1 MKKLLWVLILLL
13 LPLTALAEDA
23 ESRRDG
29 AFFYQIADGE
39 AILTGCDW
47 DAMQADSLYMFAEP
61 PVSLEIPATLG
72 GYPVTSIGGGVFC
85 SLDGCP
91 VDAPFE
97 VVLPEGLRTLDAYTF
112 TECFYATKIT
122 LPASLEIIPE
132 GCFDRVPAEIDFPNG
147 NPRYSCENG
156 FLINNTTQTLLYT
169 APSSHGIALPA
180 VRRLGDWSLS
190 NYYLW
195 YDDYDPVLP
204 DTLES
209 VGSYVFY
216 DCGVTRV
223 TFPDG
228 ITELSPFTFSCTA
241 LQEVHLPA
249 SLREIPDYCFWDC
262 HLTALTIP
270 DGVTRIGAHAV
281 DWFTGEIIGA
291 VTLPASVE
299 FVGYRAFPDECDVTA
314 LNPQVHFET
323 ATEYAERIPEYDWYG
338 DEAADVLYSDG
349 LFDYELSSRGAVLL
363 DCSRFLNQP
372 EVPDVLEIPA
382 ELGGYP
388 VTSIGGWVFCSLD
401 GCPLDAPF
409 EIVLPEG
416 LRALDADTFSDCFYA
431 ANVTLPASLEI
442 IPEGCFGRIPAEID
456 FPNGN
461 PRYSCENGFLID
473 NTTQTLLYTAPSS
486 HGTALP
492 AVRRLGDW
500 SLANWLWY
508 DDDDPV
514 LPDTLESVGS
524 HIFYDCC
531 VTRVTF
537 PDGVTELSPYTFHS
551 TDLQEVHLPA
561 SLREIPDFC
570 FWNCQ
575 LTALTIPDGV
585 THIGAQAFNGF
596 TGEIIQ
602 AVTLPASVEFV
613 GYRAFPDECD
623 VTALNPQ
630 VHFETATEY
639 AERIPEYDWYGDEA
653 ADVLY
658 SDGLFDYELSSRGAV
673 LLDCSRFFNQPEVPD
688 VLEIPSE
695 LGGTPVVAIA
705 ANALNTSESCAD
717 SLLFG
722 IVLPEGVQRVEADAF
737 QCCHAATQISF
748 PSTLTMLAEGSF
760 FHVYAEIDFPNG
772 NPRYSCENGF
782 LIDRDT
788 QTLLYA
794 APSSQG
800 QPIPAVRRLGDSA
813 LDNWKPAGNEIRL
826 PDTLESI
833 GPYALD
839 GQYTG
844 DFSPLAAL
852 ILPDGVR
859 ELSDCSIYGC
869 WEIQLLRFPA
879 TLTEI
884 PAYCVANCGLG
895 AVEIPE
901 GVTRIGEF
909 AFYYYD
915 WEQTELSAVTLPAS
929 VEFVGFRAFP
939 DECEITALNPDTHFE
954 TEEEINQRNP
964 DWAYRIP

>member
-13 LPLTALAEDA
+13 LPLTVLAEDA

-39 AILTGCDW
+39 AVLTGCDW

-72 GYPVTSIGGGVFC
+72 GYPVTSIGGWVFC
-85 SLDGCP
+85 SLDGSP

-97 VVLPEGLRTLDAYTF
+97 VVLPEGLRALDADAFADCY
-112 TECFYATKIT
+112 YAAKVT
-122 LPASLEIIPE
+122 LPATLEIIPE
-132 GCFDRVPAEIDFPNG
+132 DCFDRISAEIDFPNG

-156 FLINNTTQTLLYT
+156 FLIDNTTQTLLYT
-169 APSSHGIALPA
+169 APSSHGNPLPA
-180 VRRLGDWSLS
+180 VRRLGDCSLA
-190 NYYLW
+190 NWLW
-195 YDDYDPVLP
+195 DDDDDPVLP

-209 VGSYVFY
+209 VGSYIFY

-228 ITELSPFTFSCTA
+228 ITELSPYTFYCTD

-249 SLREIPDYCFWDC
+249 SLREIPDYCFWNC
-262 HLTALTIP
+262 QLIALTIP

-338 DEAADVLYSDG
+338 DEAADALYSDG

-388 VTSIGGWVFCSLD
+388 VVGLGAYALCTYDFAGGRDFSI
-401 GCPLDAPF
+401 
-409 EIVLPEG
+409 IV
-416 LRALDADTFSDCFYA
+416 
-431 ANVTLPASLEI
+431 
-442 IPEGCFGRIPAEID
+442 
-456 FPNGN
+456 
-461 PRYSCENGFLID
+461 
-473 NTTQTLLYTAPSS
+473 
-486 HGTALP
+486 
-492 AVRRLGDW
+492 
-500 SLANWLWY
+500 
-508 DDDDPV
+508 
-514 LPDTLESVGS
+514 
-524 HIFYDCC
+524 
-531 VTRVTF
+531 
-537 PDGVTELSPYTFHS
+537 
-551 TDLQEVHLPA
+551 
-561 SLREIPDFC
+561 
-570 FWNCQ
+570 
-575 LTALTIPDGV
+575 
-585 THIGAQAFNGF
+585 
-596 TGEIIQ
+596 
-602 AVTLPASVEFV
+602 
-613 GYRAFPDECD
+613 
-623 VTALNPQ
+623 
-630 VHFETATEY
+630 
-639 AERIPEYDWYGDEA
+639 
-653 ADVLY
+653 
-658 SDGLFDYELSSRGAV
+658 
-673 LLDCSRFFNQPEVPD
+673 
-688 VLEIPSE
+688 
-695 LGGTPVVAIA
+695 
-705 ANALNTSESCAD
+705 
-717 SLLFG
+717 
-722 IVLPEGVQRVEADAF
+722 PEGVRFMTSDAF
-737 QCCHAATQISF
+737 LCCHAATRISF
-748 PSTLTMLAEGSF
+748 PSTLDDLPESSF
-760 FHVYAEIDFPNG
+760 YHVSAEIDFPNG

-884 PAYCVANCGLG
+884 PAYCVANTGLG

-915 WEQTELSAVTLPAS
+915 AAQTELSAVTLPAS
-929 VEFVGFRAFP
+929 VTFVGYRAFP
-939 DECEITALNPDTHFE
+939 DGCEITALNPDTHFE

>member
-13 LPLTALAEDA
+13 LPLTAWAEDA
-23 ESRRDG
+23 EIHRDG

-39 AILTGCDW
+39 ATLTGCDW

-61 PVSLEIPATLG
+61 QVSLEIPATLG
-72 GYPVTSIGGGVFC
+72 GYPVTAIGGWLFS
-85 SLDGCP
+85 SLDVCP

-97 VVLPEGLRTLDAYTF
+97 VVFPEGLRALDADTF
-112 TECFYATKIT
+112 AECFYAVKVT
-122 LPASLEIIPE
+122 LPATLEIIPE
-132 GCFDRVPAEIDFPNG
+132 GCFDQISAEIEFPNG

-169 APSSHGIALPA
+169 APSSHGNPLPA
-180 VRRLGDWSLS
+180 VRRLGDCSLM
-190 NYYLW
+190 NWLW
-195 YDDYDPVLP
+195 YDDDDPVLP

-209 VGSYVFY
+209 VGSYIFY

-228 ITELSPFTFSCTA
+228 ITELSPYTFYCTD

-249 SLREIPDYCFWDC
+249 SLREIPDYCFWNC
-262 HLTALTIP
+262 QLIALTIP

-323 ATEYAERIPEYDWYG
+323 AAEYAERIPEYDWYG
-338 DEAADVLYSDG
+338 DEAADALYSDG

-372 EVPDVLEIPA
+372 EVPDVLEIPS

-388 VTSIGGWVFCSLD
+388 VTAIGGWVFCSLD
-401 GCPLDAPF
+401 GCPVDAPF
-409 EIVLPEG
+409 EVVLPEG
-416 LRALDADTFSDCFYA
+416 LRALDADTFADCFYA

-486 HGTALP
+486 HGNPLP
-492 AVRRLGDW
+492 AVRRLGDC
-500 SLANWLWY
+500 SLMNWLWD

-524 HIFYDCC
+524 YIFYDCG

-537 PDGVTELSPYTFHS
+537 PDGITELSPYTFYC

-561 SLREIPDFC
+561 SLREIPDYC

-575 LTALTIPDGV
+575 LIALTIPDGV
-585 THIGAQAFNGF
+585 TRIGAHAVDWF
-596 TGEIIQ
+596 TGEIIG

-630 VHFETATEY
+630 VHFETAAEY

-653 ADVLY
+653 ADALY

-673 LLDCSRFFNQPEVPD
+673 LLDCSRFLNQPEVPD

>member
-39 AILTGCDW
+39 ATLTGCDW

-72 GYPVTSIGGGVFC
+72 GYPVTAIGGWLFS
-85 SLDGCP
+85 SLDVCP
-91 VDAPFE
+91 VDVPFE
-97 VVLPEGLRTLDAYTF
+97 VVLPEGLRALDADTF
-112 TECFYATKIT
+112 AECFYAVKVT
-122 LPASLEIIPE
+122 LPATLEIIPE

-156 FLINNTTQTLLYT
+156 FLIDNTTQTLLYT

-249 SLREIPDYCFWDC
+249 SLREIPDYCFWDR

-270 DGVTRIGAHAV
+270 DGVTRIGAHAI

-338 DEAADVLYSDG
+338 GEAADVLYSDG

-382 ELGGYP
+382 TLGGYP
-388 VTSIGGWVFCSLD
+388 VVGLGAYALCTYDFAGGRDFSI
-401 GCPLDAPF
+401 
-409 EIVLPEG
+409 IV
-416 LRALDADTFSDCFYA
+416 
-431 ANVTLPASLEI
+431 
-442 IPEGCFGRIPAEID
+442 
-456 FPNGN
+456 
-461 PRYSCENGFLID
+461 
-473 NTTQTLLYTAPSS
+473 
-486 HGTALP
+486 
-492 AVRRLGDW
+492 
-500 SLANWLWY
+500 
-508 DDDDPV
+508 
-514 LPDTLESVGS
+514 
-524 HIFYDCC
+524 
-531 VTRVTF
+531 
-537 PDGVTELSPYTFHS
+537 
-551 TDLQEVHLPA
+551 
-561 SLREIPDFC
+561 
-570 FWNCQ
+570 
-575 LTALTIPDGV
+575 
-585 THIGAQAFNGF
+585 
-596 TGEIIQ
+596 
-602 AVTLPASVEFV
+602 
-613 GYRAFPDECD
+613 
-623 VTALNPQ
+623 
-630 VHFETATEY
+630 
-639 AERIPEYDWYGDEA
+639 
-653 ADVLY
+653 
-658 SDGLFDYELSSRGAV
+658 
-673 LLDCSRFFNQPEVPD
+673 
-688 VLEIPSE
+688 
-695 LGGTPVVAIA
+695 
-705 ANALNTSESCAD
+705 
-717 SLLFG
+717 
-722 IVLPEGVQRVEADAF
+722 PEGVRFMTSDAF
-737 QCCHAATQISF
+737 LCCHAATRITF
-748 PSTLTMLAEGSF
+748 PSTLDDLPESSF
-760 FHVYAEIDFPNG
+760 YHVSAEIDFPNG

-915 WEQTELSAVTLPAS
+915 AMQTELAAVTLPAS
-929 VEFVGFRAFP
+929 VTFVGFRAFP

>member
-39 AILTGCDW
+39 AVLTGCDW

-72 GYPVTSIGGGVFC
+72 GYPVTSIGGWVFC
-85 SLDGCP
+85 SLDGSP

-97 VVLPEGLRTLDAYTF
+97 VVLPEGLRALDADAFADCY
-112 TECFYATKIT
+112 YAAKVT
-122 LPASLEIIPE
+122 LPATLEIIPE
-132 GCFDRVPAEIDFPNG
+132 DCFDRISAEIDFPNG

-156 FLINNTTQTLLYT
+156 FLIDNTTQTLLYT
-169 APSSHGIALPA
+169 APSSHGNPLPA
-180 VRRLGDWSLS
+180 VRRLGDCSLA
-190 NYYLW
+190 NWLW
-195 YDDYDPVLP
+195 DDDDDPVLP

-209 VGSYVFY
+209 VGSYIFY

-228 ITELSPFTFSCTA
+228 ITELSPYTFYCTD

-249 SLREIPDYCFWDC
+249 SLREIPDYCFWNC
-262 HLTALTIP
+262 QLIALTIP

-338 DEAADVLYSDG
+338 GEAADVLYSDG

-363 DCSRFLNQP
+363 GCSRFLNQP

-388 VTSIGGWVFCSLD
+388 VVGLGAYALCTYDFAGGRDFSI
-401 GCPLDAPF
+401 
-409 EIVLPEG
+409 IV
-416 LRALDADTFSDCFYA
+416 
-431 ANVTLPASLEI
+431 
-442 IPEGCFGRIPAEID
+442 
-456 FPNGN
+456 
-461 PRYSCENGFLID
+461 
-473 NTTQTLLYTAPSS
+473 
-486 HGTALP
+486 
-492 AVRRLGDW
+492 
-500 SLANWLWY
+500 
-508 DDDDPV
+508 
-514 LPDTLESVGS
+514 
-524 HIFYDCC
+524 
-531 VTRVTF
+531 
-537 PDGVTELSPYTFHS
+537 
-551 TDLQEVHLPA
+551 
-561 SLREIPDFC
+561 
-570 FWNCQ
+570 
-575 LTALTIPDGV
+575 
-585 THIGAQAFNGF
+585 
-596 TGEIIQ
+596 
-602 AVTLPASVEFV
+602 
-613 GYRAFPDECD
+613 
-623 VTALNPQ
+623 
-630 VHFETATEY
+630 
-639 AERIPEYDWYGDEA
+639 
-653 ADVLY
+653 
-658 SDGLFDYELSSRGAV
+658 
-673 LLDCSRFFNQPEVPD
+673 
-688 VLEIPSE
+688 
-695 LGGTPVVAIA
+695 
-705 ANALNTSESCAD
+705 
-717 SLLFG
+717 
-722 IVLPEGVQRVEADAF
+722 PEGVRFMTSDAF
-737 QCCHAATQISF
+737 LCCHAATRISF
-748 PSTLTMLAEGSF
+748 PSTLDDLPESSF
-760 FHVYAEIDFPNG
+760 YHVSAEIDFPNG

-879 TLTEI
+879 TLMEI

>member
-13 LPLTALAEDA
+13 LPLSALAEDA
-23 ESRRDG
+23 ESHRDG

-39 AILTGCDW
+39 ATLTGCDW

-61 PVSLEIPATLG
+61 QVSLEIPATLG
-72 GYPVTSIGGGVFC
+72 GYPVTAIGGWLFS
-85 SLDGCP
+85 SLDVCP

-97 VVLPEGLRTLDAYTF
+97 VVFPEGLRALDADTF
-112 TECFYATKIT
+112 AECFYAVKVT
-122 LPASLEIIPE
+122 LPATLEIIPE
-132 GCFDRVPAEIDFPNG
+132 GCFGRIPAEIDFPNG

-156 FLINNTTQTLLYT
+156 FLIDNTTQTLLYT
-169 APSSHGIALPA
+169 APSSHGNPLPA
-180 VRRLGDWSLS
+180 VRRLGDCSLM
-190 NYYLW
+190 NWLW
-195 YDDYDPVLP
+195 DDDDDPVLP

-209 VGSYVFY
+209 VGSYIFY

-228 ITELSPFTFSCTA
+228 ITELSPYTFYCTD

-249 SLREIPDYCFWDC
+249 SLREIPDYCFWNC
-262 HLTALTIP
+262 QLTALTIP

-382 ELGGYP
+382 ELGG
-388 VTSIGGWVFCSLD
+388 
-401 GCPLDAPF
+401 
-409 EIVLPEG
+409 
-416 LRALDADTFSDCFYA
+416 
-431 ANVTLPASLEI
+431 
-442 IPEGCFGRIPAEID
+442 
-456 FPNGN
+456 
-461 PRYSCENGFLID
+461 
-473 NTTQTLLYTAPSS
+473 
-486 HGTALP
+486 
-492 AVRRLGDW
+492 
-500 SLANWLWY
+500 
-508 DDDDPV
+508 
-514 LPDTLESVGS
+514 
-524 HIFYDCC
+524 
-531 VTRVTF
+531 
-537 PDGVTELSPYTFHS
+537 
-551 TDLQEVHLPA
+551 
-561 SLREIPDFC
+561 
-570 FWNCQ
+570 
-575 LTALTIPDGV
+575 
-585 THIGAQAFNGF
+585 
-596 TGEIIQ
+596 
-602 AVTLPASVEFV
+602 
-613 GYRAFPDECD
+613 
-623 VTALNPQ
+623 
-630 VHFETATEY
+630 
-639 AERIPEYDWYGDEA
+639 
-653 ADVLY
+653 
-658 SDGLFDYELSSRGAV
+658 
-673 LLDCSRFFNQPEVPD
+673 
-688 VLEIPSE
+688 
-695 LGGTPVVAIA
+695 TPVVAIA

-737 QCCHAATQISF
+737 LCCHAATRISF
-748 PSTLTMLAEGSF
+748 PSTLDDLPESSF
-760 FHVYAEIDFPNG
+760 YHVSAEIDFPNG

-800 QPIPAVRRLGDSA
+800 QPIPAVRRLGASA

>member
-23 ESRRDG
+23 ESHRDG

-39 AILTGCDW
+39 AVLTGCDW

-72 GYPVTSIGGGVFC
+72 GYPVTSIGGWVFC

-97 VVLPEGLRTLDAYTF
+97 VVLPEGLRALDADAFADCY
-112 TECFYATKIT
+112 YAAKVT
-122 LPASLEIIPE
+122 LPATLEIIPE
-132 GCFDRVPAEIDFPNG
+132 DCFDRISAEIDFPNG

-156 FLINNTTQTLLYT
+156 FLIDRDTQTLLYT
-169 APSSHGIALPA
+169 APSSHGNPLPA
-180 VRRLGDWSLS
+180 VRRLGDCSLM
-190 NYYLW
+190 NW
-195 YDDYDPVLP
+195 IWDDDDDPVLP

-209 VGSYVFY
+209 VGSYIFY

-228 ITELSPFTFSCTA
+228 ITELSPYTFYCTD

-249 SLREIPDYCFWDC
+249 SLREIPDYCFWNC
-262 HLTALTIP
+262 QLIALTIP

-299 FVGYRAFPDECDVTA
+299 FVGYCAFPDECDVTA

-323 ATEYAERIPEYDWYG
+323 AAEYAERHPEYDWDS
-338 DEAADVLYSDG
+338 DEAADALYSDG
-349 LFDYELSSRGAVLL
+349 LFDYELSSRGAVLT
-363 DCSRFLNQP
+363 DCDWDAMQADSLYMF
-372 EVPDVLEIPA
+372 A
-382 ELGGYP
+382 EPP
-388 VTSIGGWVFCSLD
+388 VS
-401 GCPLDAPF
+401 
-409 EIVLPEG
+409 
-416 LRALDADTFSDCFYA
+416 
-431 ANVTLPASLEI
+431 
-442 IPEGCFGRIPAEID
+442 
-456 FPNGN
+456 
-461 PRYSCENGFLID
+461 
-473 NTTQTLLYTAPSS
+473 
-486 HGTALP
+486 
-492 AVRRLGDW
+492 
-500 SLANWLWY
+500 
-508 DDDDPV
+508 
-514 LPDTLESVGS
+514 
-524 HIFYDCC
+524 
-531 VTRVTF
+531 
-537 PDGVTELSPYTFHS
+537 
-551 TDLQEVHLPA
+551 
-561 SLREIPDFC
+561 
-570 FWNCQ
+570 
-575 LTALTIPDGV
+575 
-585 THIGAQAFNGF
+585 
-596 TGEIIQ
+596 
-602 AVTLPASVEFV
+602 
-613 GYRAFPDECD
+613 
-623 VTALNPQ
+623 
-630 VHFETATEY
+630 
-639 AERIPEYDWYGDEA
+639 
-653 ADVLY
+653 
-658 SDGLFDYELSSRGAV
+658 
-673 LLDCSRFFNQPEVPD
+673 
-688 VLEIPSE
+688 LEIPSE

-737 QCCHAATQISF
+737 LCCHAATRISF
-748 PSTLTMLAEGSF
+748 PSTLDDLPESSF
-760 FHVYAEIDFPNG
+760 YHVSAEIDFPNG

>member
-13 LPLTALAEDA
+13 LPLTAWAEDA
-23 ESRRDG
+23 EIHRDG

-39 AILTGCDW
+39 AVLTGCDW
-47 DAMQADSLYMFAEP
+47 DAMQADSLYMFADP

-72 GYPVTSIGGGVFC
+72 GYPVT
-85 SLDGCP
+85 
-91 VDAPFE
+91 A
-97 VVLPEGLRTLDAYTF
+97 
-112 TECFYATKIT
+112 
-122 LPASLEIIPE
+122 
-132 GCFDRVPAEIDFPNG
+132 
-147 NPRYSCENG
+147 
-156 FLINNTTQTLLYT
+156 
-169 APSSHGIALPA
+169 
-180 VRRLGDWSLS
+180 
-190 NYYLW
+190 
-195 YDDYDPVLP
+195 
-204 DTLES
+204 
-209 VGSYVFY
+209 
-216 DCGVTRV
+216 
-223 TFPDG
+223 
-228 ITELSPFTFSCTA
+228 
-241 LQEVHLPA
+241 
-249 SLREIPDYCFWDC
+249 
-262 HLTALTIP
+262 
-270 DGVTRIGAHAV
+270 
-281 DWFTGEIIGA
+281 
-291 VTLPASVE
+291 
-299 FVGYRAFPDECDVTA
+299 
-314 LNPQVHFET
+314 
-323 ATEYAERIPEYDWYG
+323 
-338 DEAADVLYSDG
+338 
-349 LFDYELSSRGAVLL
+349 
-363 DCSRFLNQP
+363 
-372 EVPDVLEIPA
+372 
-382 ELGGYP
+382 
-388 VTSIGGWVFCSLD
+388 IGGWVFCSLD

-416 LRALDADTFSDCFYA
+416 LRALDADTFADCFYA

-537 PDGVTELSPYTFHS
+537 PDGITELSPYTFHS

-561 SLREIPDFC
+561 SLREIPDHC

-585 THIGAQAFNGF
+585 TRIGAHAFDGF
-596 TGEIIQ
+596 TGEIIG

-623 VTALNPQ
+623 VTALNLQ
-630 VHFETATEY
+630 VHFETAAEY

-653 ADVLY
+653 ADALY

-673 LLDCSRFFNQPEVPD
+673 LLGCSRFFNQPEVPD
-688 VLEIPSE
+688 VLEIPAE

-722 IVLPEGVQRVEADAF
+722 IVLPEGVQRVEANAF

-782 LIDRDT
+782 LIDHDT

-884 PAYCVANCGLG
+884 PAYCVANCGRG

>member
-13 LPLTALAEDA
+13 LPLTAWAEDA
-23 ESRRDG
+23 EIHRDG

-39 AILTGCDW
+39 ATLTGCDW

-72 GYPVTSIGGGVFC
+72 GYPVTAIGGWLFS
-85 SLDGCP
+85 SLDVCP

-97 VVLPEGLRTLDAYTF
+97 VVFPEGLRALDADTF
-112 TECFYATKIT
+112 AECFYAVKVT
-122 LPASLEIIPE
+122 LPATLEIIPE
-132 GCFDRVPAEIDFPNG
+132 DCFDRISAEIEFPNG
-147 NPRYSCENG
+147 NPRYSCESG
-156 FLINNTTQTLLYT
+156 FLIDNTTQTLLYT
-169 APSSHGIALPA
+169 APSSHGNPLPA
-180 VRRLGDWSLS
+180 VRRLGDCSLA
-190 NYYLW
+190 NWLW
-195 YDDYDPVLP
+195 DDDDDPVLP

-209 VGSYVFY
+209 VGSYIFY

-228 ITELSPFTFSCTA
+228 ITELSPYTFYCTD

-249 SLREIPDYCFWDC
+249 SLREIPDYCFWNC
-262 HLTALTIP
+262 QLIALTIP

-323 ATEYAERIPEYDWYG
+323 AAEYAERIPEYDWYG
-338 DEAADVLYSDG
+338 DEAADALYSDG
-349 LFDYELSSRGAVLL
+349 LFDYELSSRGAVLT
-363 DCSRFLNQP
+363 DCDWDAMQADSLYMF
-372 EVPDVLEIPA
+372 A
-382 ELGGYP
+382 EPP
-388 VTSIGGWVFCSLD
+388 VS
-401 GCPLDAPF
+401 
-409 EIVLPEG
+409 
-416 LRALDADTFSDCFYA
+416 
-431 ANVTLPASLEI
+431 
-442 IPEGCFGRIPAEID
+442 
-456 FPNGN
+456 
-461 PRYSCENGFLID
+461 
-473 NTTQTLLYTAPSS
+473 
-486 HGTALP
+486 
-492 AVRRLGDW
+492 
-500 SLANWLWY
+500 
-508 DDDDPV
+508 
-514 LPDTLESVGS
+514 
-524 HIFYDCC
+524 
-531 VTRVTF
+531 
-537 PDGVTELSPYTFHS
+537 
-551 TDLQEVHLPA
+551 
-561 SLREIPDFC
+561 
-570 FWNCQ
+570 
-575 LTALTIPDGV
+575 
-585 THIGAQAFNGF
+585 
-596 TGEIIQ
+596 
-602 AVTLPASVEFV
+602 
-613 GYRAFPDECD
+613 
-623 VTALNPQ
+623 
-630 VHFETATEY
+630 
-639 AERIPEYDWYGDEA
+639 
-653 ADVLY
+653 
-658 SDGLFDYELSSRGAV
+658 
-673 LLDCSRFFNQPEVPD
+673 
-688 VLEIPSE
+688 LEIPSE

-737 QCCHAATQISF
+737 LCCHAATRISF
-748 PSTLTMLAEGSF
+748 PSTLDDLPESSF
-760 FHVYAEIDFPNG
+760 YHVSAEIDFPNG

-800 QPIPAVRRLGDSA
+800 QPIPAVRRLGASA

>member
-72 GYPVTSIGGGVFC
+72 GYPVTSIGGWVFC
-85 SLDGCP
+85 SLDGSP

-97 VVLPEGLRTLDAYTF
+97 VVLPEGLRALDADAFADCY
-112 TECFYATKIT
+112 YAAKVT
-122 LPASLEIIPE
+122 LPATLEIIPE
-132 GCFDRVPAEIDFPNG
+132 DCFDRISAEIEFPNG

-156 FLINNTTQTLLYT
+156 FLIDNTTQTLLYT
-169 APSSHGIALPA
+169 APSSHGNPLPA
-180 VRRLGDWSLS
+180 VRRLGDCSLM
-190 NYYLW
+190 NWLW
-195 YDDYDPVLP
+195 DDDDDPVLP

-209 VGSYVFY
+209 VGSYIFY

-228 ITELSPFTFSCTA
+228 ITELSPYTFYCTD

-249 SLREIPDYCFWDC
+249 SLREIPDYCFWNC
-262 HLTALTIP
+262 QLIALTIP

-338 DEAADVLYSDG
+338 GEAADVLYSDG
-349 LFDYELSSRGAVLL
+349 LFDCELSSRGAVLL
-363 DCSRFLNQP
+363 GCSRFL
-372 EVPDVLEIPA
+372 
-382 ELGGYP
+382 
-388 VTSIGGWVFCSLD
+388 
-401 GCPLDAPF
+401 
-409 EIVLPEG
+409 
-416 LRALDADTFSDCFYA
+416 
-431 ANVTLPASLEI
+431 
-442 IPEGCFGRIPAEID
+442 
-456 FPNGN
+456 
-461 PRYSCENGFLID
+461 
-473 NTTQTLLYTAPSS
+473 
-486 HGTALP
+486 
-492 AVRRLGDW
+492 
-500 SLANWLWY
+500 
-508 DDDDPV
+508 
-514 LPDTLESVGS
+514 
-524 HIFYDCC
+524 
-531 VTRVTF
+531 
-537 PDGVTELSPYTFHS
+537 
-551 TDLQEVHLPA
+551 
-561 SLREIPDFC
+561 
-570 FWNCQ
+570 
-575 LTALTIPDGV
+575 
-585 THIGAQAFNGF
+585 
-596 TGEIIQ
+596 
-602 AVTLPASVEFV
+602 
-613 GYRAFPDECD
+613 
-623 VTALNPQ
+623 
-630 VHFETATEY
+630 
-639 AERIPEYDWYGDEA
+639 
-653 ADVLY
+653 
-658 SDGLFDYELSSRGAV
+658 
-673 LLDCSRFFNQPEVPD
+673 NQPEVPD

-884 PAYCVANCGLG
+884 PAYCVANTGLG

-915 WEQTELSAVTLPAS
+915 AAQTELSAVTLPAS
-929 VEFVGFRAFP
+929 VTFVGYRAFP
-939 DECEITALNPDTHFE
+939 DGCEITALNPDTHFE

>member
-23 ESRRDG
+23 EIHRDG
-29 AFFYQIADGE
+29 VFFYQIADGE
-39 AILTGCDW
+39 ATLTGCDW

-61 PVSLEIPATLG
+61 QVSLEIPATLG
-72 GYPVTSIGGGVFC
+72 GYPVTAIGGWLFS
-85 SLDGCP
+85 SLDVCP
-91 VDAPFE
+91 VDVPFE
-97 VVLPEGLRTLDAYTF
+97 VVLPEGLRALDADTF
-112 TECFYATKIT
+112 AECFYAVKVT
-122 LPASLEIIPE
+122 LPATLEIIPE
-132 GCFDRVPAEIDFPNG
+132 GCFNLIEAEIDFPNG

-156 FLINNTTQTLLYT
+156 FLIDRDMQTLLYT
-169 APSSHGIALPA
+169 APSSHGNPLPA
-180 VRRLGDWSLS
+180 VRRLGDCSLM
-190 NYYLW
+190 NWLW
-195 YDDYDPVLP
+195 YDDDDPVLP

-209 VGSYVFY
+209 VGSCIFY

-228 ITELSPFTFSCTA
+228 ITELSPYTFYCTD

-249 SLREIPDYCFWDC
+249 SLREIPDYCFWNC
-262 HLTALTIP
+262 QLIALTIP

-299 FVGYRAFPDECDVTA
+299 FVGYCAFPDECDVTA

-323 ATEYAERIPEYDWYG
+323 AVEYAERIPEYDWYG

-363 DCSRFLNQP
+363 DCSRFL
-372 EVPDVLEIPA
+372 
-382 ELGGYP
+382 
-388 VTSIGGWVFCSLD
+388 
-401 GCPLDAPF
+401 
-409 EIVLPEG
+409 
-416 LRALDADTFSDCFYA
+416 
-431 ANVTLPASLEI
+431 
-442 IPEGCFGRIPAEID
+442 
-456 FPNGN
+456 
-461 PRYSCENGFLID
+461 
-473 NTTQTLLYTAPSS
+473 
-486 HGTALP
+486 
-492 AVRRLGDW
+492 
-500 SLANWLWY
+500 
-508 DDDDPV
+508 
-514 LPDTLESVGS
+514 
-524 HIFYDCC
+524 
-531 VTRVTF
+531 
-537 PDGVTELSPYTFHS
+537 
-551 TDLQEVHLPA
+551 
-561 SLREIPDFC
+561 
-570 FWNCQ
+570 
-575 LTALTIPDGV
+575 
-585 THIGAQAFNGF
+585 
-596 TGEIIQ
+596 
-602 AVTLPASVEFV
+602 
-613 GYRAFPDECD
+613 
-623 VTALNPQ
+623 
-630 VHFETATEY
+630 
-639 AERIPEYDWYGDEA
+639 
-653 ADVLY
+653 
-658 SDGLFDYELSSRGAV
+658 
-673 LLDCSRFFNQPEVPD
+673 NQPEVPD

-794 APSSQG
+794 A
-800 QPIPAVRRLGDSA
+800 PIPAVRRLGDSA

>member
-13 LPLTALAEDA
+13 LPLTAWAEDA
-23 ESRRDG
+23 EIHRDG

-72 GYPVTSIGGGVFC
+72 GYPVTSIGGWVFC
-85 SLDGCP
+85 SLDGSP

-97 VVLPEGLRTLDAYTF
+97 VVLPEGLRALDADTF
-112 TECFYATKIT
+112 ADCFYAANVT

-132 GCFDRVPAEIDFPNG
+132 DCFDRISAEIDFPNG

-156 FLINNTTQTLLYT
+156 FLIDNTTQTLLYT
-169 APSSHGIALPA
+169 APSSHGNPLPA
-180 VRRLGDWSLS
+180 VRRLGDCSLA
-190 NYYLW
+190 NWLW
-195 YDDYDPVLP
+195 DDDDDPVLP

-209 VGSYVFY
+209 VGSYIFY

-228 ITELSPFTFSCTA
+228 ITELSPCTFYCTD

-249 SLREIPDYCFWDC
+249 SLREIPDYCFWNC
-262 HLTALTIP
+262 QLIALTIP

-299 FVGYRAFPDECDVTA
+299 FVGYRAFPDECDVTS

-338 DEAADVLYSDG
+338 DEAADALYSDG

-363 DCSRFLNQP
+363 GCSRFL
-372 EVPDVLEIPA
+372 
-382 ELGGYP
+382 
-388 VTSIGGWVFCSLD
+388 
-401 GCPLDAPF
+401 
-409 EIVLPEG
+409 
-416 LRALDADTFSDCFYA
+416 
-431 ANVTLPASLEI
+431 
-442 IPEGCFGRIPAEID
+442 
-456 FPNGN
+456 
-461 PRYSCENGFLID
+461 
-473 NTTQTLLYTAPSS
+473 
-486 HGTALP
+486 
-492 AVRRLGDW
+492 
-500 SLANWLWY
+500 
-508 DDDDPV
+508 
-514 LPDTLESVGS
+514 
-524 HIFYDCC
+524 
-531 VTRVTF
+531 
-537 PDGVTELSPYTFHS
+537 
-551 TDLQEVHLPA
+551 
-561 SLREIPDFC
+561 
-570 FWNCQ
+570 
-575 LTALTIPDGV
+575 
-585 THIGAQAFNGF
+585 
-596 TGEIIQ
+596 
-602 AVTLPASVEFV
+602 
-613 GYRAFPDECD
+613 
-623 VTALNPQ
+623 
-630 VHFETATEY
+630 
-639 AERIPEYDWYGDEA
+639 
-653 ADVLY
+653 
-658 SDGLFDYELSSRGAV
+658 
-673 LLDCSRFFNQPEVPD
+673 NQPEVPD

-833 GPYALD
+833 GSYALD

-859 ELSDCSIYGC
+859 ELSDCSIYAC

>member
-72 GYPVTSIGGGVFC
+72 GYPVTSIGGWVFC

-97 VVLPEGLRTLDAYTF
+97 VVLPEGLRALDADTF
-112 TECFYATKIT
+112 ADCFYAANVT
-122 LPASLEIIPE
+122 LPATLEIIPE
-132 GCFDRVPAEIDFPNG
+132 DCFDRISAEIDFPNG

-156 FLINNTTQTLLYT
+156 FLIDDTTQTLLYT
-169 APSSHGIALPA
+169 APSSHGNPLPA
-180 VRRLGDWSLS
+180 VRRLGDCSLA
-190 NYYLW
+190 NWLW
-195 YDDYDPVLP
+195 DDDDDPVLP

-209 VGSYVFY
+209 VGSYIFY

-228 ITELSPFTFSCTA
+228 ITELSPYTFYCTD

-249 SLREIPDYCFWDC
+249 SLREIPDYCFWNC
-262 HLTALTIP
+262 QLIALTIP

-363 DCSRFLNQP
+363 GCSRFLNQP

-388 VTSIGGWVFCSLD
+388 VVGLGAYALCTYDFAGGRDFSI
-401 GCPLDAPF
+401 
-409 EIVLPEG
+409 IV
-416 LRALDADTFSDCFYA
+416 
-431 ANVTLPASLEI
+431 
-442 IPEGCFGRIPAEID
+442 
-456 FPNGN
+456 
-461 PRYSCENGFLID
+461 
-473 NTTQTLLYTAPSS
+473 
-486 HGTALP
+486 
-492 AVRRLGDW
+492 
-500 SLANWLWY
+500 
-508 DDDDPV
+508 
-514 LPDTLESVGS
+514 
-524 HIFYDCC
+524 
-531 VTRVTF
+531 
-537 PDGVTELSPYTFHS
+537 
-551 TDLQEVHLPA
+551 
-561 SLREIPDFC
+561 
-570 FWNCQ
+570 
-575 LTALTIPDGV
+575 
-585 THIGAQAFNGF
+585 
-596 TGEIIQ
+596 
-602 AVTLPASVEFV
+602 
-613 GYRAFPDECD
+613 
-623 VTALNPQ
+623 
-630 VHFETATEY
+630 
-639 AERIPEYDWYGDEA
+639 
-653 ADVLY
+653 
-658 SDGLFDYELSSRGAV
+658 
-673 LLDCSRFFNQPEVPD
+673 
-688 VLEIPSE
+688 
-695 LGGTPVVAIA
+695 
-705 ANALNTSESCAD
+705 
-717 SLLFG
+717 
-722 IVLPEGVQRVEADAF
+722 PEGVRFMTSDAF
-737 QCCHAATQISF
+737 LCCHAATRISF
-748 PSTLTMLAEGSF
+748 PSTLDDLPESSF
-760 FHVYAEIDFPNG
+760 YHVSAEIDFPNG

>member
-323 ATEYAERIPEYDWYG
+323 AAEYAESHPEYDWDS

-363 DCSRFLNQP
+363 GCSRFL
-372 EVPDVLEIPA
+372 
-382 ELGGYP
+382 
-388 VTSIGGWVFCSLD
+388 
-401 GCPLDAPF
+401 
-409 EIVLPEG
+409 
-416 LRALDADTFSDCFYA
+416 
-431 ANVTLPASLEI
+431 
-442 IPEGCFGRIPAEID
+442 
-456 FPNGN
+456 
-461 PRYSCENGFLID
+461 
-473 NTTQTLLYTAPSS
+473 
-486 HGTALP
+486 
-492 AVRRLGDW
+492 
-500 SLANWLWY
+500 
-508 DDDDPV
+508 
-514 LPDTLESVGS
+514 
-524 HIFYDCC
+524 
-531 VTRVTF
+531 
-537 PDGVTELSPYTFHS
+537 
-551 TDLQEVHLPA
+551 
-561 SLREIPDFC
+561 
-570 FWNCQ
+570 
-575 LTALTIPDGV
+575 
-585 THIGAQAFNGF
+585 
-596 TGEIIQ
+596 
-602 AVTLPASVEFV
+602 
-613 GYRAFPDECD
+613 
-623 VTALNPQ
+623 
-630 VHFETATEY
+630 
-639 AERIPEYDWYGDEA
+639 
-653 ADVLY
+653 
-658 SDGLFDYELSSRGAV
+658 
-673 LLDCSRFFNQPEVPD
+673 NQPEVPD

-760 FHVYAEIDFPNG
+760 FTSTRKSTFRTAT
-772 NPRYSCENGF
+772 R
-782 LIDRDT
+782 
-788 QTLLYA
+788 A
-794 APSSQG
+794 
-800 QPIPAVRRLGDSA
+800 IPA
-813 LDNWKPAGNEIRL
+813 K
-826 PDTLESI
+826 T
-833 GPYALD
+833 
-839 GQYTG
+839 
-844 DFSPLAAL
+844 
-852 ILPDGVR
+852 
-859 ELSDCSIYGC
+859 
-869 WEIQLLRFPA
+869 
-879 TLTEI
+879 
-884 PAYCVANCGLG
+884 
-895 AVEIPE
+895 
-901 GVTRIGEF
+901 
-909 AFYYYD
+909 
-915 WEQTELSAVTLPAS
+915 AS
-929 VEFVGFRAFP
+929 
-939 DECEITALNPDTHFE
+939 
-954 TEEEINQRNP
+954 
-964 DWAYRIP
+964 

>member
-39 AILTGCDW
+39 AVLTGCDW

-72 GYPVTSIGGGVFC
+72 GYPVTAIGGWLFS
-85 SLDGCP
+85 SLDVCP
-91 VDAPFE
+91 VDVPFE
-97 VVLPEGLRTLDAYTF
+97 VVLPEGLRALDADTF
-112 TECFYATKIT
+112 AECFYAVKVT
-122 LPASLEIIPE
+122 LPATLEIIPE
-132 GCFDRVPAEIDFPNG
+132 GCFNLIEAEIDFPNS

-156 FLINNTTQTLLYT
+156 FLIDRDTQTLLYT
-169 APSSHGIALPA
+169 APSSHGNPLPA
-180 VRRLGDWSLS
+180 VRRLGDCSLM
-190 NYYLW
+190 NWLW
-195 YDDYDPVLP
+195 DDDDDPVLP

-209 VGSYVFY
+209 VGSYIFY

-228 ITELSPFTFSCTA
+228 ITELSPYTFYCTD

-249 SLREIPDYCFWDC
+249 SLREIPDYCFWNC
-262 HLTALTIP
+262 QLIALTIP

-338 DEAADVLYSDG
+338 GEAADALYSDG

-363 DCSRFLNQP
+363 DCSRFL
-372 EVPDVLEIPA
+372 
-382 ELGGYP
+382 
-388 VTSIGGWVFCSLD
+388 
-401 GCPLDAPF
+401 
-409 EIVLPEG
+409 
-416 LRALDADTFSDCFYA
+416 
-431 ANVTLPASLEI
+431 
-442 IPEGCFGRIPAEID
+442 
-456 FPNGN
+456 
-461 PRYSCENGFLID
+461 
-473 NTTQTLLYTAPSS
+473 
-486 HGTALP
+486 
-492 AVRRLGDW
+492 
-500 SLANWLWY
+500 
-508 DDDDPV
+508 
-514 LPDTLESVGS
+514 
-524 HIFYDCC
+524 
-531 VTRVTF
+531 
-537 PDGVTELSPYTFHS
+537 
-551 TDLQEVHLPA
+551 
-561 SLREIPDFC
+561 
-570 FWNCQ
+570 
-575 LTALTIPDGV
+575 
-585 THIGAQAFNGF
+585 
-596 TGEIIQ
+596 
-602 AVTLPASVEFV
+602 
-613 GYRAFPDECD
+613 
-623 VTALNPQ
+623 
-630 VHFETATEY
+630 
-639 AERIPEYDWYGDEA
+639 
-653 ADVLY
+653 
-658 SDGLFDYELSSRGAV
+658 
-673 LLDCSRFFNQPEVPD
+673 NQPEVPD

>member
-72 GYPVTSIGGGVFC
+72 GYPVTSIGGWVFC
-85 SLDGCP
+85 SLDGSP

-97 VVLPEGLRTLDAYTF
+97 VVLPEGLRALDADAFADCY
-112 TECFYATKIT
+112 YAAKVT
-122 LPASLEIIPE
+122 LPATLEIIPE
-132 GCFDRVPAEIDFPNG
+132 DCFDRISAEIDFPNG

-156 FLINNTTQTLLYT
+156 FLIDNTTQTLLYT
-169 APSSHGIALPA
+169 APSSHGNPLPA
-180 VRRLGDWSLS
+180 VRRLGDCSLA
-190 NYYLW
+190 NWLW
-195 YDDYDPVLP
+195 DDDDDPVLP

-209 VGSYVFY
+209 VGSYIFY

-228 ITELSPFTFSCTA
+228 ITELSPYTFYCTD

-249 SLREIPDYCFWDC
+249 SLREIPDYCFWNC
-262 HLTALTIP
+262 QLIALTIP

-338 DEAADVLYSDG
+338 GEAADVLYSDG
-349 LFDYELSSRGAVLL
+349 LFDCELSSRGAVLL
-363 DCSRFLNQP
+363 GCSRFLNQP

-382 ELGGYP
+382 ELGG
-388 VTSIGGWVFCSLD
+388 
-401 GCPLDAPF
+401 
-409 EIVLPEG
+409 
-416 LRALDADTFSDCFYA
+416 
-431 ANVTLPASLEI
+431 
-442 IPEGCFGRIPAEID
+442 
-456 FPNGN
+456 
-461 PRYSCENGFLID
+461 
-473 NTTQTLLYTAPSS
+473 
-486 HGTALP
+486 
-492 AVRRLGDW
+492 
-500 SLANWLWY
+500 
-508 DDDDPV
+508 
-514 LPDTLESVGS
+514 
-524 HIFYDCC
+524 
-531 VTRVTF
+531 
-537 PDGVTELSPYTFHS
+537 
-551 TDLQEVHLPA
+551 
-561 SLREIPDFC
+561 
-570 FWNCQ
+570 
-575 LTALTIPDGV
+575 
-585 THIGAQAFNGF
+585 
-596 TGEIIQ
+596 
-602 AVTLPASVEFV
+602 
-613 GYRAFPDECD
+613 
-623 VTALNPQ
+623 
-630 VHFETATEY
+630 
-639 AERIPEYDWYGDEA
+639 
-653 ADVLY
+653 
-658 SDGLFDYELSSRGAV
+658 
-673 LLDCSRFFNQPEVPD
+673 
-688 VLEIPSE
+688 
-695 LGGTPVVAIA
+695 TPVVAIA
-705 ANALNTSESCAD
+705 ANALNTSESYAD

>member
-13 LPLTALAEDA
+13 LPLTAWAEDA
-23 ESRRDG
+23 EIHRDG

-323 ATEYAERIPEYDWYG
+323 AAEYAERRSEYDWDS
-338 DEAADVLYSDG
+338 DEAADALYSDG

-382 ELGGYP
+382 KLGGYP
-388 VTSIGGWVFCSLD
+388 VVGLGAYALCTYDFGDGRDFSI
-401 GCPLDAPF
+401 
-409 EIVLPEG
+409 IV
-416 LRALDADTFSDCFYA
+416 
-431 ANVTLPASLEI
+431 
-442 IPEGCFGRIPAEID
+442 
-456 FPNGN
+456 
-461 PRYSCENGFLID
+461 
-473 NTTQTLLYTAPSS
+473 
-486 HGTALP
+486 
-492 AVRRLGDW
+492 
-500 SLANWLWY
+500 
-508 DDDDPV
+508 
-514 LPDTLESVGS
+514 
-524 HIFYDCC
+524 
-531 VTRVTF
+531 
-537 PDGVTELSPYTFHS
+537 
-551 TDLQEVHLPA
+551 
-561 SLREIPDFC
+561 
-570 FWNCQ
+570 
-575 LTALTIPDGV
+575 
-585 THIGAQAFNGF
+585 
-596 TGEIIQ
+596 
-602 AVTLPASVEFV
+602 
-613 GYRAFPDECD
+613 
-623 VTALNPQ
+623 
-630 VHFETATEY
+630 
-639 AERIPEYDWYGDEA
+639 
-653 ADVLY
+653 
-658 SDGLFDYELSSRGAV
+658 
-673 LLDCSRFFNQPEVPD
+673 
-688 VLEIPSE
+688 
-695 LGGTPVVAIA
+695 
-705 ANALNTSESCAD
+705 
-717 SLLFG
+717 
-722 IVLPEGVQRVEADAF
+722 PEGVRFMTSDAF
-737 QCCHAATQISF
+737 LCCHAATRISF
-748 PSTLTMLAEGSF
+748 PSTLDDLPENSF
-760 FHVYAEIDFPNG
+760 YQVSAEIDFPNG

-833 GPYALD
+833 GPYALY
-839 GQYTG
+839 GQYTD

-852 ILPDGVR
+852 ILPDGIR
-859 ELSDCSIYGC
+859 ELSECSIYAGR
-869 WEIQLLRFPA
+869 EIQLLRFPA

-915 WEQTELSAVTLPAS
+915 LGQTELSAVTLPAS

-939 DECEITALNPDTHFE
+939 DGCEITALNPDTHFE

>member
-61 PVSLEIPATLG
+61 PVSLEIPTTLG
-72 GYPVTSIGGGVFC
+72 GYPVTSIGGWVFC

-97 VVLPEGLRTLDAYTF
+97 VVLPEGLRALDADTF
-112 TECFYATKIT
+112 ADCFYAANVT
-122 LPASLEIIPE
+122 LPATLEIIPE
-132 GCFDRVPAEIDFPNG
+132 DCFDRISAEIEFPNG

-156 FLINNTTQTLLYT
+156 FLIDNTTQTLLYT
-169 APSSHGIALPA
+169 APSSHGNPLPA
-180 VRRLGDWSLS
+180 VRRLGDCSLM
-190 NYYLW
+190 NWLW
-195 YDDYDPVLP
+195 DDDDDPVLP

-209 VGSYVFY
+209 VGSYIFY

-228 ITELSPFTFSCTA
+228 ITELSPYTFYCTD

-249 SLREIPDYCFWDC
+249 SLREIPDYCFWNC
-262 HLTALTIP
+262 QLIALTIP

-323 ATEYAERIPEYDWYG
+323 AAEYAERIPEYDWYG
-338 DEAADVLYSDG
+338 GEAADVLYSDG

-363 DCSRFLNQP
+363 GCSRFLNQP

-382 ELGGYP
+382 
-388 VTSIGGWVFCSLD
+388 
-401 GCPLDAPF
+401 
-409 EIVLPEG
+409 
-416 LRALDADTFSDCFYA
+416 
-431 ANVTLPASLEI
+431 
-442 IPEGCFGRIPAEID
+442 
-456 FPNGN
+456 
-461 PRYSCENGFLID
+461 
-473 NTTQTLLYTAPSS
+473 
-486 HGTALP
+486 
-492 AVRRLGDW
+492 
-500 SLANWLWY
+500 
-508 DDDDPV
+508 
-514 LPDTLESVGS
+514 
-524 HIFYDCC
+524 
-531 VTRVTF
+531 
-537 PDGVTELSPYTFHS
+537 
-551 TDLQEVHLPA
+551 
-561 SLREIPDFC
+561 
-570 FWNCQ
+570 
-575 LTALTIPDGV
+575 
-585 THIGAQAFNGF
+585 
-596 TGEIIQ
+596 
-602 AVTLPASVEFV
+602 
-613 GYRAFPDECD
+613 
-623 VTALNPQ
+623 
-630 VHFETATEY
+630 
-639 AERIPEYDWYGDEA
+639 
-653 ADVLY
+653 
-658 SDGLFDYELSSRGAV
+658 
-673 LLDCSRFFNQPEVPD
+673 
-688 VLEIPSE
+688 E

-722 IVLPEGVQRVEADAF
+722 IVLPEGVQRVEAGAF

-939 DECEITALNPDTHFE
+939 DECEITALTPDTHFE

>member
-61 PVSLEIPATLG
+61 SVSLEIPATLG
-72 GYPVTSIGGGVFC
+72 GYPVTSIGGWVFC

-97 VVLPEGLRTLDAYTF
+97 VVLPEGLRALDADAFADCY
-112 TECFYATKIT
+112 YAAKVT
-122 LPASLEIIPE
+122 LPATLEIIPE
-132 GCFDRVPAEIDFPNG
+132 DCFDRISAEIDFPNG

-156 FLINNTTQTLLYT
+156 FLIDNTTQTLLYT
-169 APSSHGIALPA
+169 APSSHGNPLPA
-180 VRRLGDWSLS
+180 VRRLGDCSLM
-190 NYYLW
+190 NWLW
-195 YDDYDPVLP
+195 DDDDDPVLP

-209 VGSYVFY
+209 VGSYIFY

-228 ITELSPFTFSCTA
+228 ITELSPYTFYCTD

-249 SLREIPDYCFWDC
+249 SLREIPDYCFWNC
-262 HLTALTIP
+262 QLIALTIP

-363 DCSRFLNQP
+363 GCSRFLNQP

-388 VTSIGGWVFCSLD
+388 VVGLGAYALCTYDFAGGRDFSI
-401 GCPLDAPF
+401 
-409 EIVLPEG
+409 IV
-416 LRALDADTFSDCFYA
+416 
-431 ANVTLPASLEI
+431 
-442 IPEGCFGRIPAEID
+442 
-456 FPNGN
+456 
-461 PRYSCENGFLID
+461 
-473 NTTQTLLYTAPSS
+473 
-486 HGTALP
+486 
-492 AVRRLGDW
+492 
-500 SLANWLWY
+500 
-508 DDDDPV
+508 
-514 LPDTLESVGS
+514 
-524 HIFYDCC
+524 
-531 VTRVTF
+531 
-537 PDGVTELSPYTFHS
+537 
-551 TDLQEVHLPA
+551 
-561 SLREIPDFC
+561 
-570 FWNCQ
+570 
-575 LTALTIPDGV
+575 
-585 THIGAQAFNGF
+585 
-596 TGEIIQ
+596 
-602 AVTLPASVEFV
+602 
-613 GYRAFPDECD
+613 
-623 VTALNPQ
+623 
-630 VHFETATEY
+630 
-639 AERIPEYDWYGDEA
+639 
-653 ADVLY
+653 
-658 SDGLFDYELSSRGAV
+658 
-673 LLDCSRFFNQPEVPD
+673 
-688 VLEIPSE
+688 
-695 LGGTPVVAIA
+695 
-705 ANALNTSESCAD
+705 
-717 SLLFG
+717 
-722 IVLPEGVQRVEADAF
+722 PEGVRFMTSDAF
-737 QCCHAATQISF
+737 LCCHAATRISF
-748 PSTLTMLAEGSF
+748 PSTLDDLPESSF
-760 FHVYAEIDFPNG
+760 YHVSAEIDFPNG

-800 QPIPAVRRLGDSA
+800 QPIPAVRRLDDSA

>member
-47 DAMQADSLYMFAEP
+47 DAMQADSLYMFADP

-72 GYPVTSIGGGVFC
+72 GYPVTAIGGWLFS
-85 SLDGCP
+85 SLDVCP

-97 VVLPEGLRTLDAYTF
+97 VVFPEGLRALDADTF
-112 TECFYATKIT
+112 AECFYAVKVT
-122 LPASLEIIPE
+122 LPATLEIIPE
-132 GCFDRVPAEIDFPNG
+132 GCFDQISAEIEFPNG

-169 APSSHGIALPA
+169 APSSHGNPLPA
-180 VRRLGDWSLS
+180 VRRLGDCSLM
-190 NYYLW
+190 NWLW
-195 YDDYDPVLP
+195 YDDDDPVLP

-209 VGSYVFY
+209 VGSYIFY

-228 ITELSPFTFSCTA
+228 ITELSPYTFYCTD

-249 SLREIPDYCFWDC
+249 SLREIPDYCFWNC
-262 HLTALTIP
+262 QLIALTIP

-323 ATEYAERIPEYDWYG
+323 AAEYAERRSEYDWDS
-338 DEAADVLYSDG
+338 DEAADALYSDG

-388 VTSIGGWVFCSLD
+388 VTAIGGWVFCSLD
-401 GCPLDAPF
+401 GCPVDAPF
-409 EIVLPEG
+409 EVVLPEG
-416 LRALDADTFSDCFYA
+416 LRALDADTFADCFYA

-486 HGTALP
+486 HGNPLP
-492 AVRRLGDW
+492 AVRRLGDC
-500 SLANWLWY
+500 SLMNWLWD

-524 HIFYDCC
+524 YIFYDCG

-537 PDGVTELSPYTFHS
+537 PDGITELSPYTFYC

-561 SLREIPDFC
+561 SLREIPDYC

-575 LTALTIPDGV
+575 LIALTIPDGV
-585 THIGAQAFNGF
+585 TRIGAHAVDWF
-596 TGEIIQ
+596 TGEIIG

-630 VHFETATEY
+630 VHFETAAEY

-653 ADVLY
+653 ADALY

-673 LLDCSRFFNQPEVPD
+673 LLDCSRFLNQPEVPD

>member
-13 LPLTALAEDA
+13 LPLSALAEDA
-23 ESRRDG
+23 ESHRDST
-29 AFFYQIADGE
+29 FFYQIADGE
-39 AILTGCDW
+39 ATLTGCDW

-72 GYPVTSIGGGVFC
+72 GYPVT
-85 SLDGCP
+85 
-91 VDAPFE
+91 A
-97 VVLPEGLRTLDAYTF
+97 
-112 TECFYATKIT
+112 
-122 LPASLEIIPE
+122 
-132 GCFDRVPAEIDFPNG
+132 
-147 NPRYSCENG
+147 
-156 FLINNTTQTLLYT
+156 
-169 APSSHGIALPA
+169 
-180 VRRLGDWSLS
+180 
-190 NYYLW
+190 
-195 YDDYDPVLP
+195 
-204 DTLES
+204 
-209 VGSYVFY
+209 
-216 DCGVTRV
+216 
-223 TFPDG
+223 
-228 ITELSPFTFSCTA
+228 
-241 LQEVHLPA
+241 
-249 SLREIPDYCFWDC
+249 
-262 HLTALTIP
+262 
-270 DGVTRIGAHAV
+270 
-281 DWFTGEIIGA
+281 
-291 VTLPASVE
+291 
-299 FVGYRAFPDECDVTA
+299 
-314 LNPQVHFET
+314 
-323 ATEYAERIPEYDWYG
+323 
-338 DEAADVLYSDG
+338 
-349 LFDYELSSRGAVLL
+349 
-363 DCSRFLNQP
+363 
-372 EVPDVLEIPA
+372 
-382 ELGGYP
+382 
-388 VTSIGGWVFCSLD
+388 IGGWVFCSLD
-401 GCPLDAPF
+401 GCPIDAPF
-409 EIVLPEG
+409 EVVLPEG
-416 LRALDADTFSDCFYA
+416 LRALDADTFAECFYA

-537 PDGVTELSPYTFHS
+537 PDGVTELSLYTFHS

-561 SLREIPDFC
+561 SLREIPDHC

-630 VHFETATEY
+630 VHFETAAEY
-639 AERIPEYDWYGDEA
+639 AERISEYDWYGDEA
-653 ADVLY
+653 ADALY

-722 IVLPEGVQRVEADAF
+722 IVLPEGVQRVEANAF

-782 LIDRDT
+782 LIDHDT

-839 GQYTG
+839 GQYTS

>member
-13 LPLTALAEDA
+13 LPLTVLAEDA

-61 PVSLEIPATLG
+61 SVSLEIPATLG
-72 GYPVTSIGGGVFC
+72 GYPVTSIGGWVFC

-97 VVLPEGLRTLDAYTF
+97 VVLPEGLRALDADTF
-112 TECFYATKIT
+112 ADCFYAANVT
-122 LPASLEIIPE
+122 LPATLEIIPE
-132 GCFDRVPAEIDFPNG
+132 DCFDRISAEIDFPNG

-156 FLINNTTQTLLYT
+156 FLIDNTTQTLLYT
-169 APSSHGIALPA
+169 APSSHGNPLPA
-180 VRRLGDWSLS
+180 VRRLGDCSLM
-190 NYYLW
+190 NWLW
-195 YDDYDPVLP
+195 DDDDDPVLP

-209 VGSYVFY
+209 VGSYIFY

-228 ITELSPFTFSCTA
+228 ITELSPYTFYCTD

-249 SLREIPDYCFWDC
+249 SLREIPDYCFWNC
-262 HLTALTIP
+262 QLIALTIP

-338 DEAADVLYSDG
+338 GEAADVLYSDG
-349 LFDYELSSRGAVLL
+349 LFDCELSSRGAVLL
-363 DCSRFLNQP
+363 GCSRFLNQP

-382 ELGGYP
+382 ELGG
-388 VTSIGGWVFCSLD
+388 
-401 GCPLDAPF
+401 
-409 EIVLPEG
+409 
-416 LRALDADTFSDCFYA
+416 
-431 ANVTLPASLEI
+431 
-442 IPEGCFGRIPAEID
+442 
-456 FPNGN
+456 
-461 PRYSCENGFLID
+461 
-473 NTTQTLLYTAPSS
+473 
-486 HGTALP
+486 
-492 AVRRLGDW
+492 
-500 SLANWLWY
+500 
-508 DDDDPV
+508 
-514 LPDTLESVGS
+514 
-524 HIFYDCC
+524 
-531 VTRVTF
+531 
-537 PDGVTELSPYTFHS
+537 
-551 TDLQEVHLPA
+551 
-561 SLREIPDFC
+561 
-570 FWNCQ
+570 
-575 LTALTIPDGV
+575 
-585 THIGAQAFNGF
+585 
-596 TGEIIQ
+596 
-602 AVTLPASVEFV
+602 
-613 GYRAFPDECD
+613 
-623 VTALNPQ
+623 
-630 VHFETATEY
+630 
-639 AERIPEYDWYGDEA
+639 
-653 ADVLY
+653 
-658 SDGLFDYELSSRGAV
+658 
-673 LLDCSRFFNQPEVPD
+673 
-688 VLEIPSE
+688 
-695 LGGTPVVAIA
+695 TPVVAIA
-705 ANALNTSESCAD
+705 ANALNTSESYAD

-939 DECEITALNPDTHFE
+939 DECEITALTPDTHFE

>member
-23 ESRRDG
+23 ESHRDG

-85 SLDGCP
+85 SLDGSP

-97 VVLPEGLRTLDAYTF
+97 VVLPEGLRALDADAFADCY
-112 TECFYATKIT
+112 YAAKVT
-122 LPASLEIIPE
+122 LPATLEIIPE
-132 GCFDRVPAEIDFPNG
+132 DCFDRISAEIDFPNG

-156 FLINNTTQTLLYT
+156 FLIDNTTQTLLYT
-169 APSSHGIALPA
+169 APSSHGNPLPS
-180 VRRLGDWSLS
+180 VRRLGDCSLA
-190 NYYLW
+190 NWLW
-195 YDDYDPVLP
+195 DDDDDPVLP

-209 VGSYVFY
+209 VGSYIFY

-228 ITELSPFTFSCTA
+228 ITELSPYTFYCTD

-249 SLREIPDYCFWDC
+249 SLREIPDYCFWNC
-262 HLTALTIP
+262 QLIALTIP
-270 DGVTRIGAHAV
+270 DGVTHIGAHAV

-338 DEAADVLYSDG
+338 GEAADVLYSDG

-363 DCSRFLNQP
+363 DCSRFL
-372 EVPDVLEIPA
+372 
-382 ELGGYP
+382 
-388 VTSIGGWVFCSLD
+388 
-401 GCPLDAPF
+401 
-409 EIVLPEG
+409 
-416 LRALDADTFSDCFYA
+416 
-431 ANVTLPASLEI
+431 
-442 IPEGCFGRIPAEID
+442 
-456 FPNGN
+456 
-461 PRYSCENGFLID
+461 
-473 NTTQTLLYTAPSS
+473 
-486 HGTALP
+486 
-492 AVRRLGDW
+492 
-500 SLANWLWY
+500 
-508 DDDDPV
+508 
-514 LPDTLESVGS
+514 
-524 HIFYDCC
+524 
-531 VTRVTF
+531 
-537 PDGVTELSPYTFHS
+537 
-551 TDLQEVHLPA
+551 
-561 SLREIPDFC
+561 
-570 FWNCQ
+570 
-575 LTALTIPDGV
+575 
-585 THIGAQAFNGF
+585 
-596 TGEIIQ
+596 
-602 AVTLPASVEFV
+602 
-613 GYRAFPDECD
+613 
-623 VTALNPQ
+623 
-630 VHFETATEY
+630 
-639 AERIPEYDWYGDEA
+639 
-653 ADVLY
+653 
-658 SDGLFDYELSSRGAV
+658 
-673 LLDCSRFFNQPEVPD
+673 NQPEVPD

-915 WEQTELSAVTLPAS
+915 AAQTELSAVTLPAS
-929 VEFVGFRAFP
+929 VTFVGYRAFP
-939 DECEITALNPDTHFE
+939 DGCEITALNPDTHFE

>member
-23 ESRRDG
+23 ESHRDG

-39 AILTGCDW
+39 AVLTGCDW

-61 PVSLEIPATLG
+61 QVSLEIPATLG
-72 GYPVTSIGGGVFC
+72 GYPVTSIGGWVFC

-97 VVLPEGLRTLDAYTF
+97 VVLPEGLRALDADAFADCY
-112 TECFYATKIT
+112 YAAKVT
-122 LPASLEIIPE
+122 LPATLEIIPE
-132 GCFDRVPAEIDFPNG
+132 GCFDQISAEIEFPNG

-156 FLINNTTQTLLYT
+156 FLIDNTTQMLLYT
-169 APSSHGIALPA
+169 APSSHGNPLPA
-180 VRRLGDWSLS
+180 VRRLGDCSLL
-190 NYYLW
+190 NWLW
-195 YDDYDPVLP
+195 DDDDDPVLP
-204 DTLES
+204 GTLES
-209 VGSYVFY
+209 VGSYIFY

-228 ITELSPFTFSCTA
+228 ITELSPYTFYCTD

-249 SLREIPDYCFWDC
+249 SLREIPDYCFWNC
-262 HLTALTIP
+262 QLIALTIP
-270 DGVTRIGAHAV
+270 DGVTHIGAQAFNG
-281 DWFTGEIIGA
+281 FTGEIIGA

-323 ATEYAERIPEYDWYG
+323 AAEYAERIPEYDWYG

-382 ELGGYP
+382 
-388 VTSIGGWVFCSLD
+388 
-401 GCPLDAPF
+401 
-409 EIVLPEG
+409 
-416 LRALDADTFSDCFYA
+416 
-431 ANVTLPASLEI
+431 
-442 IPEGCFGRIPAEID
+442 
-456 FPNGN
+456 
-461 PRYSCENGFLID
+461 
-473 NTTQTLLYTAPSS
+473 
-486 HGTALP
+486 
-492 AVRRLGDW
+492 
-500 SLANWLWY
+500 
-508 DDDDPV
+508 
-514 LPDTLESVGS
+514 
-524 HIFYDCC
+524 
-531 VTRVTF
+531 
-537 PDGVTELSPYTFHS
+537 
-551 TDLQEVHLPA
+551 
-561 SLREIPDFC
+561 
-570 FWNCQ
+570 
-575 LTALTIPDGV
+575 
-585 THIGAQAFNGF
+585 
-596 TGEIIQ
+596 
-602 AVTLPASVEFV
+602 
-613 GYRAFPDECD
+613 
-623 VTALNPQ
+623 
-630 VHFETATEY
+630 
-639 AERIPEYDWYGDEA
+639 
-653 ADVLY
+653 
-658 SDGLFDYELSSRGAV
+658 
-673 LLDCSRFFNQPEVPD
+673 
-688 VLEIPSE
+688 E

-939 DECEITALNPDTHFE
+939 DECKITALNPDTHFE

>member
-39 AILTGCDW
+39 AVLTGCDW

-72 GYPVTSIGGGVFC
+72 GYPVTAIGGWLFS
-85 SLDGCP
+85 SLDVCP
-91 VDAPFE
+91 VDVPFE
-97 VVLPEGLRTLDAYTF
+97 VVLPEGLRALDADTF
-112 TECFYATKIT
+112 AECFYAVKVT
-122 LPASLEIIPE
+122 LPATLEIIPE
-132 GCFDRVPAEIDFPNG
+132 GCFNLIEAEIDFPNS

-156 FLINNTTQTLLYT
+156 FLIDRDTQTLLYT
-169 APSSHGIALPA
+169 APSSHGNPLPT
-180 VRRLGDWSLS
+180 VRRLGDCSLM
-190 NYYLW
+190 NWLW
-195 YDDYDPVLP
+195 DDDDDPVLP

-209 VGSYVFY
+209 VGSYIFY

-228 ITELSPFTFSCTA
+228 ITELSPYTFYCTD

-249 SLREIPDYCFWDC
+249 SLREIPDYCFWNC
-262 HLTALTIP
+262 QLTALTIP

-323 ATEYAERIPEYDWYG
+323 AAEYAERIPEYDWYG

-363 DCSRFLNQP
+363 GCSRFLNQP

-388 VTSIGGWVFCSLD
+388 VVGLGAYALCTYDFAGGRDFSI
-401 GCPLDAPF
+401 
-409 EIVLPEG
+409 IV
-416 LRALDADTFSDCFYA
+416 
-431 ANVTLPASLEI
+431 
-442 IPEGCFGRIPAEID
+442 
-456 FPNGN
+456 
-461 PRYSCENGFLID
+461 
-473 NTTQTLLYTAPSS
+473 
-486 HGTALP
+486 
-492 AVRRLGDW
+492 
-500 SLANWLWY
+500 
-508 DDDDPV
+508 
-514 LPDTLESVGS
+514 
-524 HIFYDCC
+524 
-531 VTRVTF
+531 
-537 PDGVTELSPYTFHS
+537 
-551 TDLQEVHLPA
+551 
-561 SLREIPDFC
+561 
-570 FWNCQ
+570 
-575 LTALTIPDGV
+575 
-585 THIGAQAFNGF
+585 
-596 TGEIIQ
+596 
-602 AVTLPASVEFV
+602 
-613 GYRAFPDECD
+613 
-623 VTALNPQ
+623 
-630 VHFETATEY
+630 
-639 AERIPEYDWYGDEA
+639 
-653 ADVLY
+653 
-658 SDGLFDYELSSRGAV
+658 
-673 LLDCSRFFNQPEVPD
+673 
-688 VLEIPSE
+688 
-695 LGGTPVVAIA
+695 
-705 ANALNTSESCAD
+705 
-717 SLLFG
+717 
-722 IVLPEGVQRVEADAF
+722 PEGVRFMTSDAF
-737 QCCHAATQISF
+737 LCCHAATRISF
-748 PSTLTMLAEGSF
+748 PSTLDDLPESSF
-760 FHVYAEIDFPNG
+760 YHVSAEIDFPNG

>member
-13 LPLTALAEDA
+13 LPLTVLAEDA

-72 GYPVTSIGGGVFC
+72 GYPVTSIGGWVFC
-85 SLDGCP
+85 SLDGSP

-97 VVLPEGLRTLDAYTF
+97 VVLPEGLRALDADAFADCY
-112 TECFYATKIT
+112 YAAKVT
-122 LPASLEIIPE
+122 LPATLEIIPE
-132 GCFDRVPAEIDFPNG
+132 DCFDRISAEIDFPNG

-156 FLINNTTQTLLYT
+156 FLIDRDTQTLLYT
-169 APSSHGIALPA
+169 APSSHGNPLPA
-180 VRRLGDWSLS
+180 VRRLGDCSLM
-190 NYYLW
+190 NWLW
-195 YDDYDPVLP
+195 DDDDDPVLP

-209 VGSYVFY
+209 VGSYIFY

-228 ITELSPFTFSCTA
+228 ITELSPYTFYCTD

-249 SLREIPDYCFWDC
+249 SLREIPDYCFWNC
-262 HLTALTIP
+262 QLTALTIP

-338 DEAADVLYSDG
+338 GEAADVLYSDG

-363 DCSRFLNQP
+363 GCSRFLNQP

-388 VTSIGGWVFCSLD
+388 VVGLGAYALCTYDFAGGRDFSI
-401 GCPLDAPF
+401 
-409 EIVLPEG
+409 IV
-416 LRALDADTFSDCFYA
+416 
-431 ANVTLPASLEI
+431 
-442 IPEGCFGRIPAEID
+442 
-456 FPNGN
+456 
-461 PRYSCENGFLID
+461 
-473 NTTQTLLYTAPSS
+473 
-486 HGTALP
+486 
-492 AVRRLGDW
+492 
-500 SLANWLWY
+500 
-508 DDDDPV
+508 
-514 LPDTLESVGS
+514 
-524 HIFYDCC
+524 
-531 VTRVTF
+531 
-537 PDGVTELSPYTFHS
+537 
-551 TDLQEVHLPA
+551 
-561 SLREIPDFC
+561 
-570 FWNCQ
+570 
-575 LTALTIPDGV
+575 
-585 THIGAQAFNGF
+585 
-596 TGEIIQ
+596 
-602 AVTLPASVEFV
+602 
-613 GYRAFPDECD
+613 
-623 VTALNPQ
+623 
-630 VHFETATEY
+630 
-639 AERIPEYDWYGDEA
+639 
-653 ADVLY
+653 
-658 SDGLFDYELSSRGAV
+658 
-673 LLDCSRFFNQPEVPD
+673 
-688 VLEIPSE
+688 
-695 LGGTPVVAIA
+695 
-705 ANALNTSESCAD
+705 
-717 SLLFG
+717 
-722 IVLPEGVQRVEADAF
+722 PEGVRFMTSDAF
-737 QCCHAATQISF
+737 LCCHAATRISF
-748 PSTLTMLAEGSF
+748 PSTLDDLPESSF
-760 FHVYAEIDFPNG
+760 YHVSAEIDFPNG

>member
-13 LPLTALAEDA
+13 LPLTVLAEDA

-61 PVSLEIPATLG
+61 SVSLEIPATLG
-72 GYPVTSIGGGVFC
+72 GYPVTSIGGWVFC
-85 SLDGCP
+85 SLDGSP

-97 VVLPEGLRTLDAYTF
+97 VVLPEGLRALDADAFADCY
-112 TECFYATKIT
+112 YAAKVT
-122 LPASLEIIPE
+122 LPATLEIIPE
-132 GCFDRVPAEIDFPNG
+132 DCFDRISAEIDFPNG

-156 FLINNTTQTLLYT
+156 FLIDNTTQTLLYT
-169 APSSHGIALPA
+169 APSSHGNPLPA
-180 VRRLGDWSLS
+180 VRRLGDCSLA
-190 NYYLW
+190 NWLW
-195 YDDYDPVLP
+195 DDDDDPVLP

-209 VGSYVFY
+209 VGSYIFY

-228 ITELSPFTFSCTA
+228 ITELSPYTFYCTD

-249 SLREIPDYCFWDC
+249 SLREIPDYCFWNC
-262 HLTALTIP
+262 QLIALTIP

-323 ATEYAERIPEYDWYG
+323 AAEYAERIPEYDWYG
-338 DEAADVLYSDG
+338 DEAAD
-349 LFDYELSSRGAVLL
+349 A
-363 DCSRFLNQP
+363 
-372 EVPDVLEIPA
+372 
-382 ELGGYP
+382 
-388 VTSIGGWVFCSLD
+388 
-401 GCPLDAPF
+401 
-409 EIVLPEG
+409 
-416 LRALDADTFSDCFYA
+416 
-431 ANVTLPASLEI
+431 
-442 IPEGCFGRIPAEID
+442 
-456 FPNGN
+456 
-461 PRYSCENGFLID
+461 
-473 NTTQTLLYTAPSS
+473 
-486 HGTALP
+486 
-492 AVRRLGDW
+492 
-500 SLANWLWY
+500 
-508 DDDDPV
+508 
-514 LPDTLESVGS
+514 
-524 HIFYDCC
+524 
-531 VTRVTF
+531 
-537 PDGVTELSPYTFHS
+537 
-551 TDLQEVHLPA
+551 
-561 SLREIPDFC
+561 
-570 FWNCQ
+570 
-575 LTALTIPDGV
+575 
-585 THIGAQAFNGF
+585 
-596 TGEIIQ
+596 
-602 AVTLPASVEFV
+602 
-613 GYRAFPDECD
+613 
-623 VTALNPQ
+623 
-630 VHFETATEY
+630 
-639 AERIPEYDWYGDEA
+639 
-653 ADVLY
+653 LY

-688 VLEIPSE
+688 VLEIPAE
-695 LGGTPVVAIA
+695 LGGYPVVGLGAY
-705 ANALNTSESCAD
+705 ALCTYDFAGGRDFSI
-717 SLLFG
+717 
-722 IVLPEGVQRVEADAF
+722 IVPEGVRFMTSDAF
-737 QCCHAATQISF
+737 LCCHAATRISF
-748 PSTLTMLAEGSF
+748 PSTLDDLPESSF
-760 FHVYAEIDFPNG
+760 YHVSAEIDFPNG

>member
-13 LPLTALAEDA
+13 LPLTVLAEDA
-23 ESRRDG
+23 ESHRDG

-72 GYPVTSIGGGVFC
+72 GYPVTSIGGWVFC

-97 VVLPEGLRTLDAYTF
+97 VVLPEGLRALDADTF
-112 TECFYATKIT
+112 ADCYYAAKVT
-122 LPASLEIIPE
+122 LPATLEIIPE
-132 GCFDRVPAEIDFPNG
+132 DCFDRISAEIDFPNG

-156 FLINNTTQTLLYT
+156 FLIDNTTQTLLYT
-169 APSSHGIALPA
+169 APSSHGNPLPA
-180 VRRLGDWSLS
+180 VRRLGDCSLM
-190 NYYLW
+190 NWLW
-195 YDDYDPVLP
+195 DDDDDPVLP

-209 VGSYVFY
+209 VGSYIFY

-228 ITELSPFTFSCTA
+228 ITELSPYTFYCTD

-249 SLREIPDYCFWDC
+249 SLREIPDYCFWNC
-262 HLTALTIP
+262 QLTALTIP

-299 FVGYRAFPDECDVTA
+299 FVGYCAFPDECDVTA

-338 DEAADVLYSDG
+338 DEAADALYSDG
-349 LFDYELSSRGAVLL
+349 LFDYELSSRGAVLT
-363 DCSRFLNQP
+363 DCDWDAMQADSLYMF
-372 EVPDVLEIPA
+372 A
-382 ELGGYP
+382 EPP
-388 VTSIGGWVFCSLD
+388 VS
-401 GCPLDAPF
+401 
-409 EIVLPEG
+409 
-416 LRALDADTFSDCFYA
+416 
-431 ANVTLPASLEI
+431 
-442 IPEGCFGRIPAEID
+442 
-456 FPNGN
+456 
-461 PRYSCENGFLID
+461 
-473 NTTQTLLYTAPSS
+473 
-486 HGTALP
+486 
-492 AVRRLGDW
+492 
-500 SLANWLWY
+500 
-508 DDDDPV
+508 
-514 LPDTLESVGS
+514 
-524 HIFYDCC
+524 
-531 VTRVTF
+531 
-537 PDGVTELSPYTFHS
+537 
-551 TDLQEVHLPA
+551 
-561 SLREIPDFC
+561 
-570 FWNCQ
+570 
-575 LTALTIPDGV
+575 
-585 THIGAQAFNGF
+585 
-596 TGEIIQ
+596 
-602 AVTLPASVEFV
+602 
-613 GYRAFPDECD
+613 
-623 VTALNPQ
+623 
-630 VHFETATEY
+630 
-639 AERIPEYDWYGDEA
+639 
-653 ADVLY
+653 
-658 SDGLFDYELSSRGAV
+658 
-673 LLDCSRFFNQPEVPD
+673 
-688 VLEIPSE
+688 LEIPSE

-737 QCCHAATQISF
+737 LCCHAATRISF
-748 PSTLTMLAEGSF
+748 PSTLDDLPESSF
-760 FHVYAEIDFPNG
+760 YHVSAEIDFPNG

-800 QPIPAVRRLGDSA
+800 QPIPAVRRLGASA

-852 ILPDGVR
+852 ILPDGIR
-859 ELSDCSIYGC
+859 ELSECSIYAGR
-869 WEIQLLRFPA
+869 EIQLLRFPA

-915 WEQTELSAVTLPAS
+915 LGQTKLSAVTLPAS

>member
-97 VVLPEGLRTLDAYTF
+97 VVLPEGLRALDADAFADCY
-112 TECFYATKIT
+112 YAAKVT
-122 LPASLEIIPE
+122 LPATLEIIPE
-132 GCFDRVPAEIDFPNG
+132 DCFDRISAEIDFPNG

-156 FLINNTTQTLLYT
+156 FLIDNTTQTLLYT
-169 APSSHGIALPA
+169 APSSHGNPLPA
-180 VRRLGDWSLS
+180 VRRLGDCSLA
-190 NYYLW
+190 NWLW
-195 YDDYDPVLP
+195 DDDDDPVLP

-209 VGSYVFY
+209 VGSYIFY

-228 ITELSPFTFSCTA
+228 ITELSPYTFYCTD

-249 SLREIPDYCFWDC
+249 SLREIPDYCFWNC
-262 HLTALTIP
+262 QLIALTIP

-338 DEAADVLYSDG
+338 GEAADVLYSDG

-363 DCSRFLNQP
+363 GCSRFLNQP

-382 ELGGYP
+382 
-388 VTSIGGWVFCSLD
+388 
-401 GCPLDAPF
+401 
-409 EIVLPEG
+409 
-416 LRALDADTFSDCFYA
+416 
-431 ANVTLPASLEI
+431 
-442 IPEGCFGRIPAEID
+442 
-456 FPNGN
+456 
-461 PRYSCENGFLID
+461 
-473 NTTQTLLYTAPSS
+473 
-486 HGTALP
+486 
-492 AVRRLGDW
+492 
-500 SLANWLWY
+500 
-508 DDDDPV
+508 
-514 LPDTLESVGS
+514 
-524 HIFYDCC
+524 
-531 VTRVTF
+531 
-537 PDGVTELSPYTFHS
+537 
-551 TDLQEVHLPA
+551 
-561 SLREIPDFC
+561 
-570 FWNCQ
+570 
-575 LTALTIPDGV
+575 
-585 THIGAQAFNGF
+585 
-596 TGEIIQ
+596 
-602 AVTLPASVEFV
+602 
-613 GYRAFPDECD
+613 
-623 VTALNPQ
+623 
-630 VHFETATEY
+630 
-639 AERIPEYDWYGDEA
+639 
-653 ADVLY
+653 
-658 SDGLFDYELSSRGAV
+658 
-673 LLDCSRFFNQPEVPD
+673 
-688 VLEIPSE
+688 E

-884 PAYCVANCGLG
+884 PAYCVANTGLG

-915 WEQTELSAVTLPAS
+915 AAQTELSAVTLPAS
-929 VEFVGFRAFP
+929 VTFVGYRAFP
-939 DECEITALNPDTHFE
+939 DGCEITALNPDTHFE

>member
-13 LPLTALAEDA
+13 LPLTAWAEDA
-23 ESRRDG
+23 EIHRDG

-39 AILTGCDW
+39 ATLTGCDW

-97 VVLPEGLRTLDAYTF
+97 VVLPEGLRALDADTF

-216 DCGVTRV
+216 DCDVTRV

-228 ITELSPFTFSCTA
+228 ITELSPYTFYCTD

-249 SLREIPDYCFWDC
+249 SLREIPDYCFWNC
-262 HLTALTIP
+262 QLIALTIP
-270 DGVTRIGAHAV
+270 DGVTRIGAHAF
-281 DWFTGEIIGA
+281 DGFTGEIIGA

-323 ATEYAERIPEYDWYG
+323 AAEYAESHPEYDWDS

-363 DCSRFLNQP
+363 
-372 EVPDVLEIPA
+372 
-382 ELGGYP
+382 G
-388 VTSIGGWVFCSLD
+388 
-401 GCPLDAPF
+401 
-409 EIVLPEG
+409 
-416 LRALDADTFSDCFYA
+416 
-431 ANVTLPASLEI
+431 
-442 IPEGCFGRIPAEID
+442 
-456 FPNGN
+456 
-461 PRYSCENGFLID
+461 
-473 NTTQTLLYTAPSS
+473 
-486 HGTALP
+486 
-492 AVRRLGDW
+492 
-500 SLANWLWY
+500 
-508 DDDDPV
+508 
-514 LPDTLESVGS
+514 
-524 HIFYDCC
+524 
-531 VTRVTF
+531 
-537 PDGVTELSPYTFHS
+537 
-551 TDLQEVHLPA
+551 
-561 SLREIPDFC
+561 
-570 FWNCQ
+570 
-575 LTALTIPDGV
+575 
-585 THIGAQAFNGF
+585 
-596 TGEIIQ
+596 
-602 AVTLPASVEFV
+602 
-613 GYRAFPDECD
+613 
-623 VTALNPQ
+623 
-630 VHFETATEY
+630 
-639 AERIPEYDWYGDEA
+639 
-653 ADVLY
+653 
-658 SDGLFDYELSSRGAV
+658 
-673 LLDCSRFFNQPEVPD
+673 CSRFFNQPEVPD
-688 VLEIPSE
+688 VLEIPAK
-695 LGGTPVVAIA
+695 LGGYPVVGLGAY
-705 ANALNTSESCAD
+705 ALCTYDFAD
-717 SLLFG
+717 VGDFSI
-722 IVLPEGVQRVEADAF
+722 IVPEGVRFMTSDAF
-737 QCCHAATQISF
+737 LCCHDATRISF
-748 PSTLTMLAEGSF
+748 PSTLNDLPESSF
-760 FHVYAEIDFPNG
+760 YHVSAEIDFPNG

-813 LDNWKPAGNEIRL
+813 LDNWKPASNEIRL

-833 GPYALD
+833 GSYALD

>member
-13 LPLTALAEDA
+13 LPLTAWAEDA
-23 ESRRDG
+23 EIHRDG

-39 AILTGCDW
+39 ATLTGCDW

-61 PVSLEIPATLG
+61 QVSLEIPATLG
-72 GYPVTSIGGGVFC
+72 GYPVTAISGWLLS

-97 VVLPEGLRTLDAYTF
+97 VVLPEGLRALDADAFVDCY
-112 TECFYATKIT
+112 YAAKVT
-122 LPASLEIIPE
+122 LPTTLEIIPE
-132 GCFDRVPAEIDFPNG
+132 GCFDRIEAEIDFPNG

-156 FLINNTTQTLLYT
+156 FLIDRDTQTLLYT
-169 APSSHGIALPA
+169 APSSHGTALPA
-180 VRRLGDWSLS
+180 VRRLGDCSLL
-190 NYYLW
+190 NWLW
-195 YDDYDPVLP
+195 YDDDDPVLP

-209 VGSYVFY
+209 VGSYIFY

-228 ITELSPFTFSCTA
+228 ITELSPYTFYCTA

-262 HLTALTIP
+262 QLTTLTIP
-270 DGVTRIGAHAV
+270 DGVTRIGAHAI

-299 FVGYRAFPDECDVTA
+299 FVGYRAFPDECDVMA

-323 ATEYAERIPEYDWYG
+323 AAEYAERIPEYDWYG
-338 DEAADVLYSDG
+338 DEAADALYSDG

-363 DCSRFLNQP
+363 DCSRFL
-372 EVPDVLEIPA
+372 
-382 ELGGYP
+382 
-388 VTSIGGWVFCSLD
+388 
-401 GCPLDAPF
+401 
-409 EIVLPEG
+409 
-416 LRALDADTFSDCFYA
+416 
-431 ANVTLPASLEI
+431 
-442 IPEGCFGRIPAEID
+442 
-456 FPNGN
+456 
-461 PRYSCENGFLID
+461 
-473 NTTQTLLYTAPSS
+473 
-486 HGTALP
+486 
-492 AVRRLGDW
+492 
-500 SLANWLWY
+500 
-508 DDDDPV
+508 
-514 LPDTLESVGS
+514 
-524 HIFYDCC
+524 
-531 VTRVTF
+531 
-537 PDGVTELSPYTFHS
+537 
-551 TDLQEVHLPA
+551 
-561 SLREIPDFC
+561 
-570 FWNCQ
+570 
-575 LTALTIPDGV
+575 
-585 THIGAQAFNGF
+585 
-596 TGEIIQ
+596 
-602 AVTLPASVEFV
+602 
-613 GYRAFPDECD
+613 
-623 VTALNPQ
+623 
-630 VHFETATEY
+630 
-639 AERIPEYDWYGDEA
+639 
-653 ADVLY
+653 
-658 SDGLFDYELSSRGAV
+658 
-673 LLDCSRFFNQPEVPD
+673 NQPEVPD

-839 GQYTG
+839 GQYTD

-939 DECEITALNPDTHFE
+939 DECKITALNPDTHFE

>member
-39 AILTGCDW
+39 AVLTGCDW

-72 GYPVTSIGGGVFC
+72 GYPVTAIGGWLFS
-85 SLDGCP
+85 SLDVCP
-91 VDAPFE
+91 VDVPFE
-97 VVLPEGLRTLDAYTF
+97 VVLPEGLRALDADTF
-112 TECFYATKIT
+112 AECFYAVKVT
-122 LPASLEIIPE
+122 LPATLEIIPE
-132 GCFDRVPAEIDFPNG
+132 GCFNLIEAEIDFPNS

-156 FLINNTTQTLLYT
+156 FLIDRDTQTLLYT
-169 APSSHGIALPA
+169 APSSHGNPLPA
-180 VRRLGDWSLS
+180 VRRLGDCSLM
-190 NYYLW
+190 NWLW
-195 YDDYDPVLP
+195 DDDDDPVLP

-209 VGSYVFY
+209 VGSYIFY

-228 ITELSPFTFSCTA
+228 ITELSPYTFYCTD

-249 SLREIPDYCFWDC
+249 SLREIPDYCFWNC
-262 HLTALTIP
+262 QLTALTIP

-338 DEAADVLYSDG
+338 GEAADVLYSDG

-363 DCSRFLNQP
+363 DCSRFL
-372 EVPDVLEIPA
+372 
-382 ELGGYP
+382 
-388 VTSIGGWVFCSLD
+388 
-401 GCPLDAPF
+401 
-409 EIVLPEG
+409 
-416 LRALDADTFSDCFYA
+416 
-431 ANVTLPASLEI
+431 
-442 IPEGCFGRIPAEID
+442 
-456 FPNGN
+456 
-461 PRYSCENGFLID
+461 
-473 NTTQTLLYTAPSS
+473 
-486 HGTALP
+486 
-492 AVRRLGDW
+492 
-500 SLANWLWY
+500 
-508 DDDDPV
+508 
-514 LPDTLESVGS
+514 
-524 HIFYDCC
+524 
-531 VTRVTF
+531 
-537 PDGVTELSPYTFHS
+537 
-551 TDLQEVHLPA
+551 
-561 SLREIPDFC
+561 
-570 FWNCQ
+570 
-575 LTALTIPDGV
+575 
-585 THIGAQAFNGF
+585 
-596 TGEIIQ
+596 
-602 AVTLPASVEFV
+602 
-613 GYRAFPDECD
+613 
-623 VTALNPQ
+623 
-630 VHFETATEY
+630 
-639 AERIPEYDWYGDEA
+639 
-653 ADVLY
+653 
-658 SDGLFDYELSSRGAV
+658 
-673 LLDCSRFFNQPEVPD
+673 NQPEVPD

-939 DECEITALNPDTHFE
+939 DECEITALTPDTHFE

>member
-13 LPLTALAEDA
+13 LPLTAWAEDA
-23 ESRRDG
+23 EIHRDG

-72 GYPVTSIGGGVFC
+72 GYPVTSIGGWVFC

-97 VVLPEGLRTLDAYTF
+97 VVLPEGLRALDADAFADCY
-112 TECFYATKIT
+112 YAAKVT
-122 LPASLEIIPE
+122 LPATLEIIPE
-132 GCFDRVPAEIDFPNG
+132 DCFDRISAEIDFPNG

-156 FLINNTTQTLLYT
+156 FLIDNTTQTLLYT
-169 APSSHGIALPA
+169 APSSHGNPLPA
-180 VRRLGDWSLS
+180 VRRLGDCSLA
-190 NYYLW
+190 NWLW
-195 YDDYDPVLP
+195 DDDDDPVLP

-209 VGSYVFY
+209 VGSYIFY

-228 ITELSPFTFSCTA
+228 ITELSPYTFYCTD

-249 SLREIPDYCFWDC
+249 SLREIPDYCFWNC
-262 HLTALTIP
+262 QLIALTIP

-338 DEAADVLYSDG
+338 GEAADVLYSDG
-349 LFDYELSSRGAVLL
+349 LFDCELSSRGAVLL
-363 DCSRFLNQP
+363 GCSRFLNQP

-382 ELGGYP
+382 ELGG
-388 VTSIGGWVFCSLD
+388 
-401 GCPLDAPF
+401 
-409 EIVLPEG
+409 
-416 LRALDADTFSDCFYA
+416 
-431 ANVTLPASLEI
+431 
-442 IPEGCFGRIPAEID
+442 
-456 FPNGN
+456 
-461 PRYSCENGFLID
+461 
-473 NTTQTLLYTAPSS
+473 
-486 HGTALP
+486 
-492 AVRRLGDW
+492 
-500 SLANWLWY
+500 
-508 DDDDPV
+508 
-514 LPDTLESVGS
+514 
-524 HIFYDCC
+524 
-531 VTRVTF
+531 
-537 PDGVTELSPYTFHS
+537 
-551 TDLQEVHLPA
+551 
-561 SLREIPDFC
+561 
-570 FWNCQ
+570 
-575 LTALTIPDGV
+575 
-585 THIGAQAFNGF
+585 
-596 TGEIIQ
+596 
-602 AVTLPASVEFV
+602 
-613 GYRAFPDECD
+613 
-623 VTALNPQ
+623 
-630 VHFETATEY
+630 
-639 AERIPEYDWYGDEA
+639 
-653 ADVLY
+653 
-658 SDGLFDYELSSRGAV
+658 
-673 LLDCSRFFNQPEVPD
+673 
-688 VLEIPSE
+688 
-695 LGGTPVVAIA
+695 TPVVAIA
-705 ANALNTSESCAD
+705 ANALNTSESYAD

>member
-39 AILTGCDW
+39 AVLTGCDW

-72 GYPVTSIGGGVFC
+72 GYPVTSIGGWVFC
-85 SLDGCP
+85 SLDGSP

-97 VVLPEGLRTLDAYTF
+97 VVLPEGLRALDADAFADCY
-112 TECFYATKIT
+112 YAAKVT
-122 LPASLEIIPE
+122 LPATLEIIPE
-132 GCFDRVPAEIDFPNG
+132 DCFDRISAEIDFPNG

-156 FLINNTTQTLLYT
+156 FLIDNTTQTLLYT
-169 APSSHGIALPA
+169 APSSHGNPLPA
-180 VRRLGDWSLS
+180 VRRLGDCSLM
-190 NYYLW
+190 NWLW
-195 YDDYDPVLP
+195 DDDDDPVLP

-209 VGSYVFY
+209 VGSYIFY

-228 ITELSPFTFSCTA
+228 ITELSPYTFYCTD

-249 SLREIPDYCFWDC
+249 SLREIPDYCFWNC
-262 HLTALTIP
+262 QLIALTIP

-338 DEAADVLYSDG
+338 GEAADVLYSDG

-363 DCSRFLNQP
+363 GCSRFLNQP

-382 ELGGYP
+382 TLGGYP
-388 VTSIGGWVFCSLD
+388 VVGLGAYALCTYDFAGGRDFSI
-401 GCPLDAPF
+401 
-409 EIVLPEG
+409 IV
-416 LRALDADTFSDCFYA
+416 
-431 ANVTLPASLEI
+431 
-442 IPEGCFGRIPAEID
+442 
-456 FPNGN
+456 
-461 PRYSCENGFLID
+461 
-473 NTTQTLLYTAPSS
+473 
-486 HGTALP
+486 
-492 AVRRLGDW
+492 
-500 SLANWLWY
+500 
-508 DDDDPV
+508 
-514 LPDTLESVGS
+514 
-524 HIFYDCC
+524 
-531 VTRVTF
+531 
-537 PDGVTELSPYTFHS
+537 
-551 TDLQEVHLPA
+551 
-561 SLREIPDFC
+561 
-570 FWNCQ
+570 
-575 LTALTIPDGV
+575 
-585 THIGAQAFNGF
+585 
-596 TGEIIQ
+596 
-602 AVTLPASVEFV
+602 
-613 GYRAFPDECD
+613 
-623 VTALNPQ
+623 
-630 VHFETATEY
+630 
-639 AERIPEYDWYGDEA
+639 
-653 ADVLY
+653 
-658 SDGLFDYELSSRGAV
+658 
-673 LLDCSRFFNQPEVPD
+673 
-688 VLEIPSE
+688 
-695 LGGTPVVAIA
+695 
-705 ANALNTSESCAD
+705 
-717 SLLFG
+717 
-722 IVLPEGVQRVEADAF
+722 PEGVRFMTSDAF
-737 QCCHAATQISF
+737 LCCHAATRISF
-748 PSTLTMLAEGSF
+748 PSTLDDLPESSF
-760 FHVYAEIDFPNG
+760 YHVSAEIDFPNG

-800 QPIPAVRRLGDSA
+800 QPIPAVRRLGASA

>member
-1 MKKLLWVLILLL
+1 MKKLLWVLILLV

-23 ESRRDG
+23 ESHRDG

-39 AILTGCDW
+39 AVLTGCDW

-72 GYPVTSIGGGVFC
+72 GYPVTSIGGWVFC
-85 SLDGCP
+85 SLDGSP

-97 VVLPEGLRTLDAYTF
+97 VVLPEGLRALDADAFADCY
-112 TECFYATKIT
+112 YAAKVT
-122 LPASLEIIPE
+122 LPATLEIIPE
-132 GCFDRVPAEIDFPNG
+132 DCFDRISAEIDFPNG

-156 FLINNTTQTLLYT
+156 FLIDRDTQTLLYT
-169 APSSHGIALPA
+169 APSSHGNPLPA
-180 VRRLGDWSLS
+180 VRRLGDCSLM
-190 NYYLW
+190 NWLW
-195 YDDYDPVLP
+195 DDDDDPVLP

-209 VGSYVFY
+209 VGSYIFY

-228 ITELSPFTFSCTA
+228 ITELSPYTFYCTD

-249 SLREIPDYCFWDC
+249 SLREIPDYCFWNC
-262 HLTALTIP
+262 QLTALTIP

-323 ATEYAERIPEYDWYG
+323 AAEYAERIPEYDWYG

-363 DCSRFLNQP
+363 GCSRFLNQP

-388 VTSIGGWVFCSLD
+388 VVGLGAYALCTYDFAGGRDFSI
-401 GCPLDAPF
+401 
-409 EIVLPEG
+409 IV
-416 LRALDADTFSDCFYA
+416 
-431 ANVTLPASLEI
+431 
-442 IPEGCFGRIPAEID
+442 
-456 FPNGN
+456 
-461 PRYSCENGFLID
+461 
-473 NTTQTLLYTAPSS
+473 
-486 HGTALP
+486 
-492 AVRRLGDW
+492 
-500 SLANWLWY
+500 
-508 DDDDPV
+508 
-514 LPDTLESVGS
+514 
-524 HIFYDCC
+524 
-531 VTRVTF
+531 
-537 PDGVTELSPYTFHS
+537 
-551 TDLQEVHLPA
+551 
-561 SLREIPDFC
+561 
-570 FWNCQ
+570 
-575 LTALTIPDGV
+575 
-585 THIGAQAFNGF
+585 
-596 TGEIIQ
+596 
-602 AVTLPASVEFV
+602 
-613 GYRAFPDECD
+613 
-623 VTALNPQ
+623 
-630 VHFETATEY
+630 
-639 AERIPEYDWYGDEA
+639 
-653 ADVLY
+653 
-658 SDGLFDYELSSRGAV
+658 
-673 LLDCSRFFNQPEVPD
+673 
-688 VLEIPSE
+688 
-695 LGGTPVVAIA
+695 
-705 ANALNTSESCAD
+705 
-717 SLLFG
+717 
-722 IVLPEGVQRVEADAF
+722 PEGVRFMTSDAF
-737 QCCHAATQISF
+737 LCCHAATRISF
-748 PSTLTMLAEGSF
+748 PSTLDDLPESSF
-760 FHVYAEIDFPNG
+760 YHVSAEIDFPNG